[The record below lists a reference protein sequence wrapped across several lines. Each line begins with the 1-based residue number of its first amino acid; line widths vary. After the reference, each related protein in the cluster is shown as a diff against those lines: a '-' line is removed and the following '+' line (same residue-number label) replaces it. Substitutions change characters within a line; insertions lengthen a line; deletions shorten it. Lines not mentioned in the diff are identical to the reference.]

1 MAQTSK
7 ELIDAMI
14 AAEAALRADGDAE
27 ISAKVQN
34 AENEADAN
42 AARESAGAEADYT
55 NYQNPTDVRAAAL
68 ARLGLNGRISET
80 AQNAAYNAYRS
91 RLAAAAEAQKAAKE
105 KAELA
110 KASLS
115 AQSEANTKN
124 AAASANALKNSD
136 YWKLLQWEYG
146 RAADKV

>member
-14 AAEAALRADGDAE
+14 AAEAALRAEGDAE
-27 ISAKVQN
+27 LSAKAQN

-68 ARLGLNGRISET
+68 ARLGLNGRIGET
-80 AQNAAYNAYRS
+80 AQNGAYYAYRS
-91 RLAAAAEAQKAAKE
+91 RLAAAAEAQKSAKE

-124 AAASANALKNSD
+124 AAATANALKNSE

-146 RAADKV
+146 LAADEA